1 MKENLKIVISGGGTG
16 GHIFPA
22 IAIADALKK
31 RFPKADILFIGA
43 KGRME
48 MERVPKA
55 GYPIEGLWISGMTKD
70 LKSILLPLKLTSSFN
85 HAIAILKR
93 FKPDVVIGVGGF
105 ASGPTLMGANFLNIP
120 TVIQEQNS
128 YPGKTNRNVGKKAK
142 AICVAYDHLDQWF
155 PAEKIHFTGNPLRA
169 NIKLNG
175 TREEAAE
182 FFHLNPEKPVALLV
196 GGSQGA
202 LGINKGISAQLAAFK
217 DADLQLIWQTGK
229 TYISQ
234 ATGEVNALGLGEQVK
249 PSVFIDRMDLAYGLA
264 DVVISRAG
272 AMSISELALVQKP
285 VIFVPLP
292 TAAEDHQTKNAQQ
305 LVDAEAAIM
314 VRNADTE
321 KDLVPTL
328 MRLANDPALREKLS
342 TNIGK
347 FARPN
352 AANDIV
358 DVIINAISQPSN
370 HISWNA
376 KHSTESISNLKSKNE
391 N

>member
-1 MKENLKIVISGGGTG
+1 MKQNLKVVISGGGTG

-22 IAIADALKK
+22 IAIADALK
-31 RFPKADILFIGA
+31 RHFAEANILFIGA

-70 LKSILLPLKLTSSFN
+70 LKSLLLPLKLVSSLTK
-85 HAIAILKR
+85 ARRILKR

-105 ASGPTLMGANFLNIP
+105 ASGPTLKAANWLGIP

-155 PAEKIHFTGNPLRA
+155 PAEKIHYTGNPLRA
-169 NIKLNG
+169 NITLNA
-175 TREEAAE
+175 TREEAAS
-182 FFHLNPEKPVALLV
+182 FFHLDATKPVALLV

-202 LGINKGISAQLAAFK
+202 LGINKGISAQLATFK
-217 DADLQLIWQTGK
+217 DSDLQLIWQTGK
-229 TYISQ
+229 TYINQ
-234 ATGEVNALGLGEQVK
+234 ANEEVKALGLEERVK
-249 PSVFIDRMDLAYGLA
+249 PTVFIERMDLAYGLA

-272 AMSISELALVQKP
+272 AMSISELALVKKP

-305 LVDAEAAIM
+305 LVDAEAALM
-314 VRNADTE
+314 VRNAEAE
-321 KDLVPTL
+321 KDLVPAL
-328 MRLANDPALREKLS
+328 MKLASDKELQDKLS
-342 TNIGK
+342 ANIGK

-352 AANDIV
+352 AADDIV
-358 DVIINAISQPSN
+358 NVIIQAIE
-370 HISWNA
+370 
-376 KHSTESISNLKSKNE
+376 K
-391 N
+391 

>member
-1 MKENLKIVISGGGTG
+1 MKENLIVVISGGDTG
-16 GHIFPA
+16 GRIFPA
-22 IAIADALKK
+22 IAIADALKR

-55 GYPIEGLWISGMTKD
+55 GYPIEGLWISGFTKD
-70 LKSILLPLKLTSSFN
+70 LSALSLPFKLVSSLTK
-85 HAIAILKR
+85 ACRILKR
-93 FKPDVVIGVGGF
+93 FQPDVVIGVGGF
-105 ASGPTLMGANFLNIP
+105 ASGPTLKAANWLGIP

-128 YPGKTNRNVGKKAK
+128 YPGKTNRNVGKRAK

-169 NIKLNG
+169 NITLNG
-175 TREEAAE
+175 TREEAAA
-182 FFHLNPEKPVALLV
+182 FFSLDATKPVALLV

-217 DADLQLIWQTGK
+217 DSDLQLIWQTGK
-229 TYISQ
+229 TYITQ
-234 ATGEVNALGLGEQVK
+234 AQEEVKALGLENQVK
-249 PSVFIDRMDLAYGLA
+249 PTVFIERMDLAYGLA
-264 DVVISRAG
+264 DMVISRAG

-321 KDLVPTL
+321 KDLIPTL
-328 MRLANDPALREKLS
+328 FRLKDDHELQAKMSA
-342 TNIGK
+342 NIGK

-352 AANDIV
+352 AADDIV
-358 DVIINAISQPSN
+358 DQIIKVIN
-370 HISWNA
+370 
-376 KHSTESISNLKSKNE
+376 
-391 N
+391 

>member
-1 MKENLKIVISGGGTG
+1 MNENLKVVISGGGTG

-22 IAIADALKK
+22 IAIADALKR

-55 GYPIEGLWISGMTKD
+55 GYPIEGLWISGFTKEI
-70 LKSILLPLKLTSSFN
+70 KSLLLPLKLTSSIN

-105 ASGPTLMGANFLNIP
+105 ASGPTLMSANFLHIP

-169 NIKLNG
+169 NITLNG

-182 FFHLNPEKPVALLV
+182 YFHLDPTKPVALLV

-217 DADLQLIWQTGK
+217 DSDLQLIWQTGK
-229 TYISQ
+229 FYFEQ
-234 ATGEVNALGLGEQVK
+234 AQQEVKSLGLEQQVK
-249 PSVFIDRMDLAYGLA
+249 PTIFIDRMDLAYGLA

-321 KDLVPTL
+321 KELIPTL
-328 MRLANDPALREKLS
+328 FKLSADKEWKDKLS

-352 AANDIV
+352 AADDIV
-358 DVIINAISQPSN
+358 EVIIKAIS
-370 HISWNA
+370 
-376 KHSTESISNLKSKNE
+376 
-391 N
+391 

>member
-1 MKENLKIVISGGGTG
+1 MKENLKVVISGGGTG

-22 IAIADALKK
+22 IAIADALKR

-48 MERVPKA
+48 MERVPQA

-70 LKSILLPLKLTSSFN
+70 IKSLLLPLKLTSSIN
-85 HAIAILKR
+85 RAIAILKR
-93 FKPDVVIGVGGF
+93 FKPDVVIGVDGF
-105 ASGPTLMGANFLNIP
+105 ASGPTLMGANYLGIP

-155 PAEKIHFTGNPLRA
+155 PADKIHFTGNPLRA
-169 NIKLNG
+169 NISLKG

-182 FFHLNPEKPVALLV
+182 FFHLDPTKPVALLV

-202 LGINKGISAQLAAFK
+202 LGINKGISAQLSTFK
-217 DADLQLIWQTGK
+217 GSDLQLIWQTGK
-229 TYISQ
+229 SYVNTAQ
-234 ATGEVNALGLGEQVK
+234 EEVNTAGLESQVK
-249 PSVFIDRMDLAYGLA
+249 PTVFIERMDLAYGLA

-305 LVDAEAAIM
+305 LVDAEAALM

-321 KDLVPTL
+321 KELVPTL
-328 MRLANDPALREKLS
+328 MNLASDKELQARLS
-342 TNIGK
+342 YNIGK

-352 AANDIV
+352 AAEDIV
-358 DVIINAISQPSN
+358 EVIIKAIS
-370 HISWNA
+370 
-376 KHSTESISNLKSKNE
+376 
-391 N
+391 

>member
-1 MKENLKIVISGGGTG
+1 MKENPKFVISGGGTG

-22 IAIADALKK
+22 IAIADALKR

-43 KGRME
+43 QGRME

-55 GYPIEGLWISGMTKD
+55 GYPIEGLWISGFTKEF
-70 LKSILLPLKLTSSFN
+70 KSLLLPFKLVSSLTK
-85 HAIAILKR
+85 ACRILKR
-93 FKPDVVIGVGGF
+93 FQPDAVIGVGGF
-105 ASGPTLMGANFLNIP
+105 ASGPTLKAANWLGIP

-169 NIKLNG
+169 NIALNG
-175 TREEAAE
+175 TREEAAA
-182 FFHLNPEKPVALLV
+182 FFGLDPNKPVALLV

-217 DADLQLIWQTGK
+217 DSDLQLIWQTGK
-229 TYISQ
+229 TYITQ
-234 ATGEVNALGLGEQVK
+234 AQEEVKALGLESQVK
-249 PSVFIDRMDLAYGLA
+249 PTVFIERMDLAYGLA
-264 DVVISRAG
+264 DMVISRAG

-305 LVDAEAAIM
+305 LVNAEAAIM

-321 KDLVPTL
+321 KDLIPTL
-328 MRLANDPALREKLS
+328 FRLKDDHELQAKMSA
-342 TNIGK
+342 NIGK

-358 DVIINAISQPSN
+358 DQIIKAIS
-370 HISWNA
+370 
-376 KHSTESISNLKSKNE
+376 
-391 N
+391 

>member
-1 MKENLKIVISGGGTG
+1 MKENLKVVISGGGTG

-22 IAIADALKK
+22 IAIADALKR
-31 RFPKADILFIGA
+31 RFPVADILFIGA

-70 LKSILLPLKLTSSFN
+70 LKSLLLPLKLTSSIN

-105 ASGPTLMGANFLNIP
+105 ASGPTLMAANFLRIP

-142 AICVAYDHLDQWF
+142 AICVASDHLDQWF

-169 NIKLNG
+169 NITLNG

-182 FFHLNPEKPVALLV
+182 FFNLDPTKPVALLV

-217 DADLQLIWQTGK
+217 DNDLQLIWQTGK
-229 TYISQ
+229 TYYAQ
-234 ATGEVNALGLGEQVK
+234 AQAEVKALDLENQVK
-249 PSVFIDRMDLAYGLA
+249 PTVFIERMDLAYGIA

-272 AMSISELALVQKP
+272 AMSISELALVKKP

-321 KDLVPTL
+321 KDLIPTL
-328 MRLANDPALREKLS
+328 FRLKDDHELQAKMSA
-342 TNIGK
+342 NIGK

-358 DVIINAISQPSN
+358 DQIIKAIS
-370 HISWNA
+370 
-376 KHSTESISNLKSKNE
+376 
-391 N
+391 

>member
-1 MKENLKIVISGGGTG
+1 MKENLKVVISGGGTG

-22 IAIADALKK
+22 IAIADALKR

-55 GYPIEGLWISGMTKD
+55 GYPIEGLWISGFTKD
-70 LKSILLPLKLTSSFN
+70 LSALSLPFKLVSSLTK
-85 HAIAILKR
+85 ACRILKR
-93 FKPDVVIGVGGF
+93 FQPDVVIGVGGF
-105 ASGPTLMGANFLNIP
+105 ASGPTLKAANWLGIP

-169 NIKLNG
+169 NITLNG
-175 TREEAAE
+175 TREEAAA
-182 FFHLNPEKPVALLV
+182 FFSLDATKPVALLV

-217 DADLQLIWQTGK
+217 DSDLQLIWQTGK
-229 TYISQ
+229 TYITQ
-234 ATGEVNALGLGEQVK
+234 AQEEVKALGLENQVK
-249 PSVFIDRMDLAYGLA
+249 PTVFIERMDLAYGLA
-264 DVVISRAG
+264 DMVISRAG

-305 LVDAEAAIM
+305 LVDADAAIM

-321 KDLVPTL
+321 KDLIPTL
-328 MRLANDPALREKLS
+328 FRLKDDHELQAKMSA
-342 TNIGK
+342 NIGK

-358 DVIINAISQPSN
+358 DQIIKVIS
-370 HISWNA
+370 
-376 KHSTESISNLKSKNE
+376 
-391 N
+391 

>member
-1 MKENLKIVISGGGTG
+1 MKENLKVVISGGGTG

-22 IAIADALKK
+22 IAIADALKR

-70 LKSILLPLKLTSSFN
+70 IKSLLLPLKLTSSFN

-105 ASGPTLMGANFLNIP
+105 ASGPTLMGANFLRIP

-128 YPGKTNRNVGKKAK
+128 YPGKTNRNVGQKAK

-155 PAEKIHFTGNPLRA
+155 PAKKIHFTGNPLRA
-169 NIKLNG
+169 NITLRG
-175 TREEAAE
+175 TREEAAA
-182 FFHLNPEKPVALLV
+182 FFNLDPAKPVALLV

-202 LGINKGISAQLAAFK
+202 LGINKGISAQLATFK
-217 DADLQLIWQTGK
+217 DNDLQLIWQTGK
-229 TYISQ
+229 TYITQ
-234 ATGEVNALGLGEQVK
+234 AQEEVKALGLESQVK
-249 PSVFIDRMDLAYGLA
+249 PTVFIDRMDLAYGLA

-305 LVDAEAAIM
+305 LVDADAAIM

-321 KDLVPTL
+321 KELI
-328 MRLANDPALREKLS
+328 PALFKLS
-342 TNIGK
+342 ADKDLQDRLSANIGK

-352 AANDIV
+352 AADDIV
-358 DVIINAISQPSN
+358 DVIIKAIS
-370 HISWNA
+370 
-376 KHSTESISNLKSKNE
+376 
-391 N
+391 

>member
-1 MKENLKIVISGGGTG
+1 MNEHEQLKVVISGGGTG

-22 IAIADALKK
+22 IAIADALK
-31 RFPKADILFIGA
+31 RRLPEADLLFIGA

-55 GYPIEGLWISGMTKD
+55 GYPIKGLWISGFTKD
-70 LKSILLPLKLTSSFN
+70 IRSLSLPIKLVDSIN
-85 HAIAILKR
+85 RAIAILKL

-105 ASGPTLMGANFLNIP
+105 ASGPTLMAANYLGIP

-128 YPGKTNRNVGKKAK
+128 DPGKTNRNVGKKAK
-142 AICVAYDHLDQWF
+142 AICVAYEHLDQWF

-182 FFHLNPEKPVALLV
+182 YFNLNPTMPVALLV

-202 LGINKGISAQLAAFK
+202 LGINKGISAQLAAFN
-217 DADLQLIWQTGK
+217 DTDLQLIWQTGK
-229 TYISQ
+229 TYITQ
-234 ATGEVNALGLGEQVK
+234 AQEEVKSLGLQDRVK
-249 PSVFIDRMDLAYGLA
+249 PTVFIDRMDLAYGLA

-314 VRNADTE
+314 VRNSDTE
-321 KDLVPTL
+321 KDLVPVLFNLTKDKTL
-328 MRLANDPALREKLS
+328 QEKLS

-358 DVIINAISQPSN
+358 DLIIKASG
-370 HISWNA
+370 
-376 KHSTESISNLKSKNE
+376 K
-391 N
+391 

>member
-1 MKENLKIVISGGGTG
+1 MNTNENLKVVISGGGTG

-22 IAIADALKK
+22 IAIADALKR

-55 GYPIEGLWISGMTKD
+55 GYPIEGLWISGFTKEI
-70 LKSILLPLKLTSSFN
+70 KSLLLPLKLTDSFN
-85 HAIAILKR
+85 RAIAILKR

-105 ASGPTLMGANFLNIP
+105 ASGPTLMAANFLRIP
-120 TVIQEQNS
+120 TIIQEQNS

-169 NIKLNG
+169 NITLNG

-182 FFHLNPEKPVALLV
+182 YFHLDPTKPVALLV

-217 DADLQLIWQTGK
+217 DNDLQLIWQTGK
-229 TYISQ
+229 YYFEQ
-234 ATGEVNALGLGEQVK
+234 AQQEVKALGLESQVK
-249 PSVFIDRMDLAYGLA
+249 PTVFIDRMDLAYGLA

-305 LVDAEAAIM
+305 LVDAEAALM

-321 KDLVPTL
+321 KDLI
-328 MRLANDPALREKLS
+328 PALFKLNADKAQREKLS

-352 AANDIV
+352 AADDIV
-358 DVIINAISQPSN
+358 DVIIKAI
-370 HISWNA
+370 
-376 KHSTESISNLKSKNE
+376 
-391 N
+391 

>member
-1 MKENLKIVISGGGTG
+1 MKENLKVVISGGGTG

-22 IAIADALKK
+22 IAIADALKR
-31 RFPKADILFIGA
+31 RFPEADILFIGA

-55 GYPIEGLWISGMTKD
+55 GYPIEGLWISGFTKD
-70 LKSILLPLKLTSSFN
+70 LSALSLPFKLISSLTK
-85 HAIAILKR
+85 ARRILKR

-105 ASGPTLMGANFLNIP
+105 ASGPTLKAANWLGIP

-169 NIKLNG
+169 NITLNG

-182 FFHLNPEKPVALLV
+182 FFHLDPTKPVALLV

-217 DADLQLIWQTGK
+217 DSDLQLIWQTGK
-229 TYISQ
+229 TYITQ
-234 ATGEVNALGLGEQVK
+234 AQEEVKALGLENQVK
-249 PSVFIDRMDLAYGLA
+249 PTVFIDRMDLAYGLA

-305 LVDAEAAIM
+305 LVDAEAALM
-314 VRNADTE
+314 VRNADAE
-321 KDLVPTL
+321 KELVPAL
-328 MRLANDPALREKLS
+328 FRLKDNRELQAKLS
-342 TNIGK
+342 KNIGK

-352 AANDIV
+352 AADDIV
-358 DVIINAISQPSN
+358 NQIVNVI
-370 HISWNA
+370 
-376 KHSTESISNLKSKNE
+376 K
-391 N
+391 

>member
-1 MKENLKIVISGGGTG
+1 MKENLKVVISGGGTG

-22 IAIADALKK
+22 IAIADALKR
-31 RFPKADILFIGA
+31 RFPEADILFIGA

-55 GYPIEGLWISGMTKD
+55 GYPIEGLWISGFTKD
-70 LKSILLPLKLTSSFN
+70 LKSLSLPFKLISSLSK
-85 HAIAILKR
+85 ARRILKR
-93 FKPDVVIGVGGF
+93 FQPDVVVGVGGF
-105 ASGPTLMGANFLNIP
+105 ASGPTLKAANWLGIP

-169 NIKLNG
+169 NIALNG
-175 TREEAAE
+175 TREEAAKY
-182 FFHLNPEKPVALLV
+182 FNLDPTKPVALLV

-217 DADLQLIWQTGK
+217 DSDLQLIWQTGK
-229 TYISQ
+229 FYLEQ
-234 ATGEVNALGLGEQVK
+234 AQQEVKALGLENQVK
-249 PSVFIDRMDLAYGLA
+249 PTVFIDRMDLAYGLA

-305 LVDAEAAIM
+305 LVDAEAALM

-321 KDLVPTL
+321 KELIPTL
-328 MRLANDPALREKLS
+328 FRLKDDHELQAKLS

-352 AANDIV
+352 AADDIV
-358 DVIINAISQPSN
+358 DQIIKAIE
-370 HISWNA
+370 A
-376 KHSTESISNLKSKNE
+376 
-391 N
+391 

>member
-1 MKENLKIVISGGGTG
+1 MKENLKVVISGGGTG

-22 IAIADALKK
+22 IAIADALKR
-31 RFPKADILFIGA
+31 RFPEADILFIGA

-55 GYPIEGLWISGMTKD
+55 GYPIEGLWISGFTKD
-70 LKSILLPLKLTSSFN
+70 LSALSLPFKLISSLTK
-85 HAIAILKR
+85 ARRILKR
-93 FKPDVVIGVGGF
+93 FQPDVVVGVGGF
-105 ASGPTLMGANFLNIP
+105 ASGPTLKAANWLGIP

-169 NIKLNG
+169 NITLNG

-182 FFHLNPEKPVALLV
+182 YFHLDPTKPVALLV

-217 DADLQLIWQTGK
+217 DSDLQLIWQTGK
-229 TYISQ
+229 FYLEQ
-234 ATGEVNALGLGEQVK
+234 AQQEVKALGLEEQVK
-249 PSVFIDRMDLAYGLA
+249 PTVFIDRMDLAYGLA

-305 LVDAEAAIM
+305 LVDAEAALM

-321 KDLVPTL
+321 KELIPTL
-328 MRLANDPALREKLS
+328 FRLKDDRELQTKLS

-352 AANDIV
+352 AADDIV
-358 DVIINAISQPSN
+358 EQIIKAIE
-370 HISWNA
+370 A
-376 KHSTESISNLKSKNE
+376 
-391 N
+391 

>member
-1 MKENLKIVISGGGTG
+1 MKQNPKIVISGGGTG

-22 IAIADALKK
+22 IAIADALKR
-31 RFPKADILFIGA
+31 RFPEADILFIGA

-55 GYPIEGLWISGMTKD
+55 GYPIEGLWISGITKD
-70 LKSILLPLKLTSSFN
+70 IKSLLLPLKLTSSIN

-105 ASGPTLMGANFLNIP
+105 ASGPTLMGANYLHIP

-128 YPGKTNRNVGKKAK
+128 YPGKTNRNVGKRAK
-142 AICVAYDHLDQWF
+142 AICVAYEHMEQWF
-155 PAEKIHFTGNPLRA
+155 PKERIHLTGNPLRA
-169 NIKLNG
+169 NIAATG
-175 TREEAAE
+175 TRAEAAE
-182 FFHLNPEKPVALLV
+182 YFNLNPEKPVALLV

-202 LGINKGISAQLAAFK
+202 LGINKGISAQLDKFK
-217 DADLQLIWQTGK
+217 EGDLQLIWQTGK
-229 TYISQ
+229 TYISKAQ
-234 ATGEVNALGLGEQVK
+234 AEVKALGLDDKVR
-249 PSVFIDRMDLAYGLA
+249 PTVFIDRMDLAYTVA

-305 LVDAEAAIM
+305 LVNAEAALM
-314 VRNADTE
+314 VRNAETE
-321 KDLVPTL
+321 TKLVPTL
-328 MRLANDPALREKLS
+328 LDLINKPELQEKMKA
-342 TNIGK
+342 NIGK

-352 AANDIV
+352 AADDIV
-358 DVIINAISQPSN
+358 NVIVDSCLVGADLGVCPPVNQ
-370 HISWNA
+370 
-376 KHSTESISNLKSKNE
+376 
-391 N
+391 

>member
-1 MKENLKIVISGGGTG
+1 MKENLKVVISGGGTG

-22 IAIADALKK
+22 IAIADALKR

-55 GYPIEGLWISGMTKD
+55 GYPIEGLWISGFTKEI
-70 LKSILLPLKLTSSFN
+70 KSLLLPLKLTSSIN
-85 HAIAILKR
+85 RAIAILKR
-93 FKPDVVIGVGGF
+93 FKPDVVVGVGGF
-105 ASGPTLMGANFLNIP
+105 ASGPTLMGANYLHIP

-142 AICVAYDHLDQWF
+142 AICVAYNHLEQWF
-155 PAEKIHFTGNPLRA
+155 PADKIHFTGNPLRA
-169 NIKLNG
+169 NITLNG

-182 FFHLNPEKPVALLV
+182 FFQLDPSKPVALLV

-217 DADLQLIWQTGK
+217 DNDLQLIWQTGK
-229 TYISQ
+229 SYITQ
-234 ATGEVNALGLGEQVK
+234 AQEEVKALGLENQVK
-249 PSVFIDRMDLAYGLA
+249 PTVFIERMDLAYGLA

-305 LVDAEAAIM
+305 LVDAEAAVM

-321 KDLVPTL
+321 KELVPAL
-328 MRLANDPALREKLS
+328 FKLADDASSQTKLS
-342 TNIGK
+342 ANIGK

-352 AANDIV
+352 AADDIV
-358 DVIINAISQPSN
+358 DVIIKAIS
-370 HISWNA
+370 
-376 KHSTESISNLKSKNE
+376 
-391 N
+391 

>member
-1 MKENLKIVISGGGTG
+1 MKENLKVVISGGGTG

-22 IAIADALKK
+22 IAIADALKR
-31 RFPKADILFIGA
+31 RFPEADILFIGA

-55 GYPIEGLWISGMTKD
+55 GYPIEGLWISGFTKD
-70 LKSILLPLKLTSSFN
+70 LSALSLPFKLVSSLTK
-85 HAIAILKR
+85 ARRILKR

-105 ASGPTLMGANFLNIP
+105 ASGPTLKAANWLGIP

-169 NIKLNG
+169 NITLNG

-182 FFHLNPEKPVALLV
+182 FFHLDPMKPVALLV

-217 DADLQLIWQTGK
+217 DNDLQLIWQTGK
-229 TYISQ
+229 TYITQ
-234 ATGEVNALGLGEQVK
+234 AQDEVKALGLENQVK
-249 PSVFIDRMDLAYGLA
+249 PTVFIDRMDLAYGLA

-305 LVDAEAAIM
+305 LVDAEAALM

-321 KDLVPTL
+321 KELVPTL
-328 MRLANDPALREKLS
+328 FHLKDDRELQAKLS
-342 TNIGK
+342 KNIGK

-352 AANDIV
+352 AAEDIV
-358 DVIINAISQPSN
+358 NQIINVI
-370 HISWNA
+370 
-376 KHSTESISNLKSKNE
+376 K
-391 N
+391 